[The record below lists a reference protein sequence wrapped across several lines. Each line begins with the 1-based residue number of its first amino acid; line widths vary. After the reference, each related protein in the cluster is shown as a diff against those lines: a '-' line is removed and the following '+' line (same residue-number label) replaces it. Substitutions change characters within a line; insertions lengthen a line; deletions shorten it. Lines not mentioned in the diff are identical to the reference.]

1 MISLRNL
8 RARFRDPARG
18 RGPGISEAQ
27 GSGRG
32 VALTRRTSPASVRE
46 RRERQ
51 RRFWRAKYLEDPAFF
66 GSRESEFAR
75 WCRPLLERTPNVHEV
90 VELGCGYGRDT
101 RYLASCGLHVRGVD
115 LVGPLASSRTSIGPP
130 CEYVESDC
138 LEFLRGLSTQS
149 LDAVY
154 SNMFFNMDFT
164 EPEHRRLMQAV
175 HAALRPGGLHLYSV
189 RSTSDPWFGRG
200 KKVGRDTFDPA
211 PHGVTMHYF
220 SEAYARRLTAGRFVP
235 VQHVE
240 RREGEDEFPIVLWYF
255 ADRRDR

>member
-1 MISLRNL
+1 MTP
-8 RARFRDPARG
+8 RDTPA
-18 RGPGISEAQ
+18 
-27 GSGRG
+27 SGR
-32 VALTRRTSPASVRE
+32 A

-51 RRFWRAKYLEDPAFF
+51 RRFWRARYLEDPAFF

-75 WCRPLLERTPNVHEV
+75 WCLPILKRTPKVREV

-101 RYLASCGLHVRGVD
+101 RYLASHGFHVRGVD
-115 LVGPLASSRTSIGPP
+115 LVGPPARPRPAVDSS

-138 LEFLRGLSTQS
+138 LELLVGLPARS

-154 SNMFFNMDFT
+154 SNMFFSMDFT
-164 EPEHRRLMQAV
+164 EREHRTLMHAV

-200 KKVGRDTFDPA
+200 KKVDRDTFDPA

-220 SEAYARRLTAGRFVP
+220 SESYARRLAADGFVP
-235 VQHVE
+235 VEHVE
-240 RREGEDEFPIVLWYF
+240 RREGEEDFPVVLWYF
-255 ADRRDR
+255 ADRRV